1 MFIVERILMTVAV
14 LRDRR
19 EDSEVGASMVE
30 YALLVAGM
38 ALVVVAATALFGTKI
53 TAIVNSIDIPV

>member
-1 MFIVERILMTVAV
+1 MFIVERILMTVAM
-14 LRDRR
+14 LRDRH

-38 ALVVVAATALFGTKI
+38 ALVVVAAVAAFGTKI
-53 TAIVNSIDIPV
+53 TAIIASIDIPT

>member
-1 MFIVERILMTVAV
+1 MFIVERILLTIAV

-38 ALVVVAATALFGTKI
+38 ALVVVAALALFGTKI